1 MGLKSA
7 LFGSKGKGGKSS
19 SSTESGNH
27 AYGAISGAFTPA
39 LNYVTGAGNMMSSLL
54 GLGGS
59 GQQTTALNN
68 FANSGGMNFLKEQGM
83 DMITSN
89 QAAKG
94 LLNSGDT
101 LKASQQYGQGLAS
114 TYLNQFMQNLLGL
127 GGLGLGAGGVMAD
140 AGRWSKGESQSTG
153 PTQGKSGML
162 PQLIS
167 AAAGIPGISDRRLK
181 SDIVHVSTAEDGLKI
196 YDYTINGVRKTGP
209 MADEVAKLRP
219 WAYLPGYFDGYDGV
233 DYAKIGSYK

>member
-1 MGLKSA
+1 
-7 LFGSKGKGGKSS
+7 
-19 SSTESGNH
+19 
-27 AYGAISGAFTPA
+27 
-39 LNYVTGAGNMMSSLL
+39 MSSLL

-68 FANSGGMNFLKEQGM
+68 FANSGGMNFLKEQGQ

-140 AGRWSKGESQSTG
+140 AGRWSKAESHETG
-153 PTQGKSGML
+153 PTQGKKGML
-162 PQLIS
+162 PDLIKAGAS
-167 AAAGIPGISDRRLK
+167 IAAVSDIRAK
-181 SDIVHVSTAEDGLKI
+181 DNIVHVSTAKDGLKV
-196 YDYTINGVRKTGP
+196 YEYTINGVRKTGP
-209 MADEVAKLRP
+209 MAHEVKELRP
-219 WAYLPGYFDGYDGV
+219 WAFIPNFKDGFDGV
-233 DYAKIGSYK
+233 DYAKLGSLK